1 MAFRGNEFKKLPPL
15 DFPFVDGL
23 CTVYKKDFIVLVSS
37 GNKRGA
43 YIADEKVRD
52 LTTVRLYYS
61 VLMRAQIW
69 LIFWQNCRSA
79 FWSEVVGTLIPG
91 KRNTKWSMGR
101 TTNSNT

>member
-1 MAFRGNEFKKLPPL
+1 MAFRGNEFKRLPPL

-37 GNKRGA
+37 GNKRA

-61 VLMRAQIW
+61 VVLRAQKW
-69 LIFWQNCRSA
+69 LYF
-79 FWSEVVGTLIPG
+79 
-91 KRNTKWSMGR
+91 GR
-101 TTNSNT
+101 IIGPRLGRK